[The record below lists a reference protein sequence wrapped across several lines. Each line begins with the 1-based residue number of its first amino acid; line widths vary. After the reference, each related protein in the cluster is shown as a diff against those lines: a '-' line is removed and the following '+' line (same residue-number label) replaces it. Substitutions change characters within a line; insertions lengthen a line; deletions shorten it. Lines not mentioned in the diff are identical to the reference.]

1 MTQTVKEY
9 SEEFPFEI
17 RAGIEGI
24 DGETEQAIM
33 VLLMNEGAL
42 AFSEIKEMLSDSDE
56 DLHPTTLSNALES
69 LKDGGLINKRVD
81 EADPESGLSS
91 YYSVSE
97 YGHRFVNS
105 LFDSLGRA
113 DGLKGRNMPIL
124 GTSNNLFESTEQVSA
139 EIGKEMSSL

>member
-9 SEEFPFEI
+9 SEGFPIEI
-17 RAGIEGI
+17 RAGVEGI

-33 VLLMNEGAL
+33 VLLMNEGSL
-42 AFSEIKEMLSDSDE
+42 AFSEIKEKLSDPDE
-56 DLHPTTLSNALES
+56 ELHPTTLSNALES
-69 LKDGGLINKRVD
+69 LKAGGLINKRVD

-97 YGHRFVNS
+97 YGRRFVNS

-113 DGLKGRNMPIL
+113 EGVKGRKMPIL
-124 GTSNNLFESTEQVSA
+124 GSSNNLFESTEQVGA
-139 EIGKEMSSL
+139 EIGKEMSAL